1 MKTDAKATLDGRS
14 VVLEV
19 GPWSVELP
27 IEAAEEL
34 KAKIEAA
41 LIAATL
47 RRGAKVAR

>member
-41 LIAATL
+41 LISAKG
-47 RRGAKVAR
+47 RRGNS